1 MHIVFR
7 YDLIRLSAY
16 QRNLLYDNRIRIV
29 QDDHHT
35 LFAFPEVGYFNYA
48 LMNRPELL
56 NGDLSDKIPDF
67 YRQQQTTHFKLLL
80 RDSPFQDAGERKK
93 PAGYEL
99 QNILQVIRYDRDQRT
114 PESAIQGVTFRRV
127 THDTIRKF
135 TEVYLLSF
143 GAMGRD
149 PVRVASNFIQL
160 LAEPGLSLYF
170 IIEKDNIAGV
180 CLLFREGHDY
190 FLSGGAVLPEYRFRN
205 LHKSAI
211 AWRIGLCR
219 EDELCGAI
227 YSWAY
232 DGTISLA
239 NMKKMGFITAET
251 WRVYGYNGQ
260 AD

>member
-29 QDDHHT
+29 QEDHLS

-56 NGDLSDKIPDF
+56 NGDFSGKIHDF
-67 YRQQQTTHFKLLL
+67 YRQQQTAHFKLLL
-80 RDSPFQDAGERKK
+80 RDTPSQDTGERKM

-99 QNILQVIRYDRDQRT
+99 QNILQVIRYDRDQGI
-114 PESAIQGVTFRRV
+114 PESVTCGVEFRPV

-135 TEVYLLSF
+135 TEVYLMSF
-143 GAMGRD
+143 GATGRD
-149 PVRVASNFIQL
+149 PARVATNFIQL
-160 LAEPGLSLYF
+160 LEEPGLSLYF
-170 IIEKDNIAGV
+170 IVERDNIAGV
-180 CLLFREGHDY
+180 CLLFRDGHDY

-205 LHKSAI
+205 LHKNAI

-219 EDELCGAI
+219 EDERCGDI

-239 NMKKMGFITAET
+239 NMKKMGFIPAET